1 MKTIFV
7 QVKCDLGKAYEVAGE
22 LVETVEAVSEVYSI
36 SGKYDLILKCYLDDE
51 SDIGHFVTER
61 IQGLPGIR
69 DTFTMI
75 AFKAFT

>member
-1 MKTIFV
+1 M
-7 QVKCDLGKAYEVAGE
+7 
-22 LVETVEAVSEVYSI
+22 
-36 SGKYDLILKCYLDDE
+36 ILKCYLNDE

-61 IQGLPGIR
+61 IQRLPGIR

>member
-61 IQGLPGIR
+61 IQRLPGIR

>member
-22 LVETVEAVSEVYSI
+22 LAETVEAVSEVYST

-61 IQGLPGIR
+61 IQRLPGIR